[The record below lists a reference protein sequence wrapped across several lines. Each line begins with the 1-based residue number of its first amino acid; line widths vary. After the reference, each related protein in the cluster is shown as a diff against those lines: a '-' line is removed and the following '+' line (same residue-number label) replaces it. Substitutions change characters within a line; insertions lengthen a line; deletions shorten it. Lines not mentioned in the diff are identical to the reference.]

1 MSAQRQISNLTFR
14 SALQADRMGDDAR
27 RAAIA
32 AFNAKKLAEAQAR
45 DAARAAKPK
54 PDPVL
59 YADFLAALT
68 RVIEHGETVTV
79 HGHTISWPKQQP
91 NYYALHVDA
100 PRTVRDPWTG
110 ALHTIIGQ
118 QGGSACCAK
127 KAAASLAFQ
136 VMHDRESVARMLA
149 DAKPG
154 ILNGT
159 VTHIAPAEAV

>member
-1 MSAQRQISNLTFR
+1 MRR
-14 SALQADRMGDDAR
+14 STVRLP
-27 RAAIA
+27 
-32 AFNAKKLAEAQAR
+32 
-45 DAARAAKPK
+45 KPK
-54 PDPVL
+54 PDPAL
-59 YADFLAALT
+59 YADFLAALM

-79 HGHTISWPKQQP
+79 HGHTIAWPKQQP

-118 QGGSACCAK
+118 QGGSARCAK

-149 DAKPG
+149 EAQPG
-154 ILNGT
+154 ILSDT
-159 VTHIAPAEAV
+159 VTHVSQAA

>member
-1 MSAQRQISNLTFR
+1 MRRSTVRQP
-14 SALQADRMGDDAR
+14 
-27 RAAIA
+27 
-32 AFNAKKLAEAQAR
+32 
-45 DAARAAKPK
+45 KPK
-54 PDPVL
+54 PDPAL

-118 QGGSACCAK
+118 QGGSARCAK

-149 DAKPG
+149 EAKPG
-154 ILNGT
+154 ILSGS
-159 VTHIAPAEAV
+159 VTHIQQAA

>member
-1 MSAQRQISNLTFR
+1 MH
-14 SALQADRMGDDAR
+14 
-27 RAAIA
+27 
-32 AFNAKKLAEAQAR
+32 AKKLAEAQAR

-136 VMHDRESVARMLA
+136 LMHDRESVARMLA